1 METKFKKVLLI
12 FVLLISFIYKA
23 NEGNKGSFNV
33 FKNENYNEITK
44 KTKTFYS
51 NKYNLSYDITV
62 GSDLQGNI
70 TNIDIQINTIVND
83 QLKFAFIKAY
93 REMLSKFTVLSKDGK
108 KNLIYP
114 EESCLIKCNTKW
126 DCAGKPTNAGVLL
139 CTGDCIDECYL

>member
-12 FVLLISFIYKA
+12 FILLISFAYKA
-23 NEGNKGSFNV
+23 NEIAESSFNV
-33 FKNENYNEITK
+33 FKNENYNEVTK

-62 GSDLQGNI
+62 GSDLLGNI
-70 TNIDIQINTIVND
+70 TNIDIQVNTLVD
-83 QLKFAFIKAY
+83 EQLKSNFINAY
-93 REMLSKFTVLSKDGK
+93 RNMLSKFVVLSKDGK
-108 KNLIYP
+108 RNLIYP